1 MKEINT
7 ENMLMQLR
15 ANAAMAR
22 GEVTGVQPPL
32 NGEQAGETNGANF
45 SELLK
50 QSIDKV
56 NELQQ
61 TSGDMAKAF
70 ELGDPS
76 VSLAE
81 VMIAKQKSAVAFQ
94 SVLQV
99 RNKLMEAY
107 REVMSM
113 QV

>member
-7 ENMLMQLR
+7 ESMLMQLR
-15 ANAAMAR
+15 ANAALAQNKL
-22 GEVTGVQPPL
+22 TGAQPI
-32 NGEQAGETNGANF
+32 NSEANGANF
-45 SELLK
+45 SSLLK

-61 TSGDMAKAF
+61 SSGDLSKAF

-81 VMIAKQKSAVAFQ
+81 VMIARQKSSVAFQ

>member
-7 ENMLMQLR
+7 ESMLMQLR
-15 ANAAMAR
+15 ANAALAQNKL
-22 GEVTGVQPPL
+22 TGVQAPS
-32 NGEQAGETNGANF
+32 EEANGANF
-45 SELLK
+45 SSLLK

-56 NELQQ
+56 NELQ
-61 TSGDMAKAF
+61 SSSSELGKAF
-70 ELGDPS
+70 ELGDPN

-81 VMIAKQKSAVAFQ
+81 VMIARQKSSVAFQ

>member
-1 MKEINT
+1 MKEIDT
-7 ENMLMQLR
+7 SSMFAQLR
-15 ANAAMAR
+15 ANAALAQ
-22 GEVTGVQPPL
+22 GDVTPAVTATNQ
-32 NGEQAGETNGANF
+32 NGDKF
-45 SELLK
+45 SELLQ

-61 TSGDMAKAF
+61 TSGALGKSF
-70 ELGDPS
+70 ELGDKN

-81 VMIAKQKSAVAFQ
+81 VMIAKEKAGVAFQ

-107 REVMSM
+107 KEVMSM
-113 QV
+113 HV

>member
-7 ENMLMQLR
+7 ENLLVQLR
-15 ANAAMAR
+15 ANAAMAQSKIP
-22 GEVTGVQPPL
+22 GVQGI
-32 NGEQAGETNGANF
+32 NEAQGAGGANF
-45 SELLK
+45 SALLK

-61 TSGDMAKAF
+61 TSSTLQQAF
-70 ELGDPS
+70 EVGDS
-76 VSLAE
+76 NVSLAE
-81 VMIAKQKSAVAFQ
+81 VMIARQKSSVAFQ
-94 SVLQV
+94 SVVQV

>member
-7 ENMLMQLR
+7 ESMLMQLR
-15 ANAAMAR
+15 ANAALAQNKL
-22 GEVTGVQPPL
+22 TGAQPL
-32 NGEQAGETNGANF
+32 NGEASGANF
-45 SELLK
+45 STLLK

-61 TSGDMAKAF
+61 SSGDLSKAF

-81 VMIAKQKSAVAFQ
+81 VMIARQKSSVAFQ

>member
-7 ENMLMQLR
+7 ESLLMQLR
-15 ANAAMAR
+15 ANAA
-22 GEVTGVQPPL
+22 
-32 NGEQAGETNGANF
+32 QAQNKVVDTQTVSGSENGASF
-45 SELLK
+45 SNLLK
-50 QSIDKV
+50 QSIEQV
-56 NELQQ
+56 NELQN
-61 TSGDMAKAF
+61 TSGTLAKSF
-70 ELGDPS
+70 EMGDPS

-81 VMIAKQKSAVAFQ
+81 VMIARQKSSIAFQ